1 MLIVRRIK
9 PETLHQVKELADS
22 QLVTEEAILRI
33 GRMGMQLDYGTLPKS
48 EWRIFPPVS
57 YADPTFLV
65 QDESSAFYA
74 AFEGEKYIGGAAVT
88 MNPNGWADVL
98 DIRVDAS
105 YRRQGAGR
113 MLLDKC
119 ASFAQKR
126 ELYGLRVTCTDTNPG
141 MCQFLEHEGFSL
153 HGFDQMVLSQ
163 APDERIK
170 PKSRRSSLL
179 YFYRLNQKG

>member
-22 QLVTEEAILRI
+22 QLVTEEAVLRI
-33 GRMGMQLDYGTLPKS
+33 GRMGLQLGYSALPKA
-48 EWRIFPPVS
+48 EWRVFPPVS
-57 YADPTFLV
+57 YADPAFLV
-65 QDESSAFYA
+65 QDEGSAFYG
-74 AFEGEKYIGGAAVT
+74 AFEGETYIGCAAVT
-88 MNPNGWADVL
+88 INPNGWADVL

-105 YRRQGAGR
+105 YRHQGAGR

-119 ASFAQKR
+119 ASFAGKR
-126 ELYGLRVTCTDTNPG
+126 ELHGLRVACTDTNPG
-141 MCQFLEHEGFSL
+141 MCQFLEHEGFTL

-163 APDERIK
+163 SPDERVK
-170 PKSRRSSLL
+170 PKSRRASLL

>member
-9 PETLHQVKELADS
+9 AENLHQVEPLTDT
-22 QLVTEEAILRI
+22 QLVTEEAVLRI
-33 GRMGMQLDYGTLPKS
+33 GRLGLQLSYGPLPKP
-48 EWRIFPPVS
+48 EWRSFPPVD

-65 QDESSAFYA
+65 GDEASAFYG
-74 AFEGEKYIGGAAVT
+74 AFEGEKYIGCAAVT
-88 MNPNGWADVL
+88 TNPNGWADIL
-98 DIRVDAS
+98 DLRVDAS

-119 ASFAQKR
+119 AAFAKKR
-126 ELYGLRVTCTDTNPG
+126 ELYGLRAACTDGNPG
-141 MCQFLEHEGFSL
+141 MCQFLEHEGFTL

-163 APDERIK
+163 SPEEKIK
-170 PKSRRSSLL
+170 PRSRRSSLL

>member
-9 PETLHQVKELADS
+9 PETLHQVQTLADS
-22 QLVTEEAILRI
+22 QLVTEYAILRI
-33 GRMGMQLDYGTLPKS
+33 GRMGMQLDYGALPKP
-48 EWRIFPPVS
+48 EWRCFPPVD
-57 YADPTFLV
+57 YAAPAFLV
-65 QDESSAFYA
+65 HDESSAFYG
-74 AFEGEKYIGGAAVT
+74 AFADDKYIGGAAVT

-126 ELYGLRVTCTDTNPG
+126 ELYGLRVACTDTNPG
-141 MCQFLEHEGFSL
+141 MCQFLEHEGFTL

-170 PKSRRSSLL
+170 PKSRRASLL